1 MNENHTIR
9 NISGFLKGGL
19 ILEFNKSNF
28 MTKIQWIKYLSI
40 FLILLTNVLLV
51 QGNEL
56 KQFNI
61 EEEYFSIQPIITD
74 FCNVEQTSVFHI
86 VRLNY
91 STNPN
96 PYYLNYVQFLDFEN
110 ETIIEKNIVKELKSY
125 TKANTGFVQFNL
137 SGNYDL
143 IFNLDNLSLSWN
155 YNVSCNETGI
165 NQTENETTEEFQIF
179 FNINTDKDIYLRGER
194 VKIYFN
200 NVNTSK
206 PFQISYWVEDLRGNI
221 VKSKYTTQ
229 NTEYKSF
236 TPSFEEIEKGFVVKA
251 ILYQE
256 GLEKSDDKLFSFVN
270 EDYVSSNMENH
281 IELEEVEFNQVSKTV
296 DFEMLIE
303 KNEGLKRI
311 VEIDGKDEDGKK
323 VCNTLKLDL
332 LTKGKIKVYGSLY
345 CDLNKLR
352 ESEEFIFVVNGL
364 NVSRYEDIYLDKK
377 TLDEQME
384 SSWSII
390 NQSTRKKYAEGNLTW
405 YVKVEGDGE
414 ALLILQN
421 NKDPIIIEKINVSGE
436 KTFDFVFES
445 SSNMNVTARLVPFKD
460 MFEKQTSVNLISEKI
475 ETKKLDLMFENAS
488 LNTSETIMNDFLTGN
503 VVLDEE
509 NSDHLMGKDVKTV
522 LMGII
527 LLIVL
532 GLGGFLFFFKQK

>member
-9 NISGFLKGGL
+9 NIFGFLKGGL

-28 MTKIQWIKYLSI
+28 MTKIQSIKYISI
-40 FLILLTNVLLV
+40 FLILLTNVLAV

-61 EEEYFSIQPIITD
+61 EDEYFSIQPIITD

-96 PYYLNYVQFLDFEN
+96 PYYLNYIQFLDFEN
-110 ETIIEKNIVKELKSY
+110 KLIVEKNVIKEINSY

-137 SGNYDL
+137 SGSYDL

-155 YNVSCNETGI
+155 YNVSCNEPEI

-179 FNINTDKDIYLRGER
+179 FNINTDKDIYVLGEK

-236 TPSFEEIEKGFVVKA
+236 TPSFEDLEKGFVVKA
-251 ILYQE
+251 TLYQE
-256 GLEKSDDKLFSFVN
+256 GLEKSDQKLFAFVN
-270 EDYVSSNMENH
+270 ENYVSSNIENN
-281 IELEEVEFNQVSKTV
+281 IELEEVKFDYVSKTI

-311 VEIDGKDEDGKK
+311 VEINGENVDGKK
-323 VCNTLKLDL
+323 VCDSLKLDL
-332 LTKGKIKVYGSLY
+332 LTKGKIKFYGSLY
-345 CDLNKLR
+345 CDLNKLK
-352 ESEEFIFVVNGL
+352 EIEEVVFVVEGL
-364 NVSRYEDIYLDKK
+364 NLTKHENIYLENNFFEEEKG
-377 TLDEQME
+377 
-384 SSWSII
+384 SWKIL
-390 NQSTRKKYAEGNLTW
+390 NQSTKKQYAEGNLTW
-405 YVKVEGDGE
+405 YVKVEGEGE

-421 NKDPIIIEKINVSGE
+421 NNNPIIIEKVNVSGV
-436 KTFDFVFES
+436 KTFDFVFDALP
-445 SSNMNVTARLVPFKD
+445 NMNISARLVPFKEILNNE
-460 MFEKQTSVNLISEKI
+460 MALNLLLREEKKEILQSNLENFSFISSEVVKD
-475 ETKKLDLMFENAS
+475 DL
-488 LNTSETIMNDFLTGN
+488 ITGN
-503 VVLDEE
+503 IILNAVDEG
-509 NSDHLMGKDVKTV
+509 NLTKLGVKNV
-522 LMGII
+522 LMYASISILGIW
-527 LLIVL
+527 
-532 GLGGFLFFFKQK
+532 GAYGFFFKQK

>member
-28 MTKIQWIKYLSI
+28 MTKIQWIKYMSI

-61 EEEYFSIQPIITD
+61 EDEYFSIQPIITD

-96 PYYLNYVQFLDFEN
+96 PYYLNYIQSLNFEN
-110 ETIIEKNIVKELKSY
+110 EIILEKNVIKEINSY
-125 TKANTGFVQFNL
+125 TKANTGYVRFNL
-137 SGNYDL
+137 SGSYDL

-155 YNVSCNETGI
+155 YNVSCNEPEI
-165 NQTENETTEEFQIF
+165 NQTENETIEEFQIF
-179 FNINTDKDIYLRGER
+179 FNINTDKDIYVLGEK

-236 TPSFEEIEKGFVVKA
+236 TPSFEDLEKGFVVKA
-251 ILYQE
+251 TLYQE
-256 GLEKSDDKLFSFVN
+256 GLEKNDQKLFAFVN
-270 EDYVSSNMENH
+270 ENYVSSNIENN
-281 IELEEVEFNQVSKTV
+281 IELEEVKFDYNSKTI

-311 VEIDGKDEDGKK
+311 VEINGESVDGKK
-323 VCNTLKLDL
+323 VCDSLKLDL
-332 LTKGKIKVYGSLY
+332 LTKGKIKFYGSLY
-345 CDLNKLR
+345 CDLTKLK
-352 ESEEFIFVVNGL
+352 EIEEVIFIAEGL
-364 NVSRYEDIYLDKK
+364 NLTKHENIYLENDFFEEEK
-377 TLDEQME
+377 
-384 SSWSII
+384 SSWKIL
-390 NQSTRKKYAEGNLTW
+390 NQSTKKQYAEGNLTW
-405 YVKVEGDGE
+405 YVKVEGEGE

-421 NKDPIIIEKINVSGE
+421 NNNPIIIEKVNVSGV
-436 KTFDFVFES
+436 KTFDFVFDALP
-445 SSNMNVTARLVPFKD
+445 NMNISARLVPFKEILNNE
-460 MFEKQTSVNLISEKI
+460 MALNLLLREEKKEILQSNLENFSFISSEVVKD
-475 ETKKLDLMFENAS
+475 DL
-488 LNTSETIMNDFLTGN
+488 ITGN
-503 VVLDEE
+503 IILNAVDEG
-509 NSDHLMGKDVKTV
+509 NLTKLGVKNV
-522 LMGII
+522 LMYAGISI
-527 LLIVL
+527 LGIW
-532 GLGGFLFFFKQK
+532 GAYGFFFKQK